1 MIVESAHL
9 RNFRAIGDFELA
21 LRPKTTVLVGLNGAG
36 KTTLLDGIAVPLSHA
51 HVLVGGR
58 SAHRKPVQ
66 RYDIRNGASECHLSV
81 KANLGGGSIAWSVTS
96 RSQLGKVSTTF
107 DDGDLRRYAR
117 ELGERWRT
125 EEGVALPF
133 AVLFPTNRAVLDIPK
148 RIREHHDFEQVEL
161 YDNALH
167 DNWNNFR
174 LFFEWFRDR
183 EDNENEVKTR
193 TDRNW
198 RDPQLNAVRRAFES
212 MLPDFRDLR
221 VERNPQSLTMLK
233 GRERLIVQQLSDGEK
248 CVLSLTADLARRLVI
263 AHPRAE
269 DPLVE
274 AAFVMI
280 DEAELHLH
288 PAWQRVL
295 IHRLRKTFPGCQLVV
310 TTHSPQMISE
320 VDADDVYLLAR
331 DASGAFTA
339 LTAESSYGRDT
350 NFILQV
356 LMGVDERNEDVKKAI
371 AAGFRALDDGALDEA
386 RATLNGLRA
395 AIGDDDPE
403 LVRLDLLLRRKES
416 LRRASN
422 P

>member
-1 MIVESAHL
+1 MLVESVHL
-9 RNFRAIGDFELA
+9 RNFRAVGDFEFS

-51 HVLVGGR
+51 HVLVSGR
-58 SAHRKPVQ
+58 STHRKPVH
-66 RYDIRNGASECHLSV
+66 RHDIRNGASECHLSV
-81 KANLGGGSIAWSVTS
+81 RADLGGGMLGWSVS
-96 RSQLGKVSTTF
+96 ARAALGSVISNYE
-107 DDGDLRRYAR
+107 DSDLRKYSK
-117 ELGERWRT
+117 ELNERWRT
-125 EEGVALPF
+125 EAGVALPF

-148 RIREHHDFEQVEL
+148 RIREHHNFEQVEL
-161 YDNALH
+161 YDHALH

-183 EDNENEVKTR
+183 EDAENEVKTR
-193 TDRNW
+193 GDRTW

-233 GRERLIVQQLSDGEK
+233 GRERLSVQQLSDGEK

-269 DPLVE
+269 DPL
-274 AAFVMI
+274 AATACVMI

-288 PAWQRVL
+288 PAWQRKL
-295 IHRLRKTFPGCQLVV
+295 LRLLRATFTGCQFIV

-331 DASGAFTA
+331 DESGAFKL
-339 LTAESSYGRDT
+339 LTAESSYGRDS

-356 LMGVDERNEDVKKAI
+356 LMGVDERPEEVKKAI
-371 AAGFRALDDGALDEA
+371 AAGFRALDEGVLDQA
-386 RATLNGLRA
+386 RATLLGLRDI
-395 AIGDDDPE
+395 IGDDDPE

-416 LRRASN
+416 QRRASN
-422 P
+422 Q